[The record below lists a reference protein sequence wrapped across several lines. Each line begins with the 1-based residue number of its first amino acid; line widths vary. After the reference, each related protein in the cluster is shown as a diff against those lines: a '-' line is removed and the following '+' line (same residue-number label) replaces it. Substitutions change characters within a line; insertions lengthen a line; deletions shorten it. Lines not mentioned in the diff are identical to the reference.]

1 MERVDQN
8 NSIFTYCQGDIS
20 AGILRTVS
28 YPKAHPGPYQI
39 CNKDLFARKTNS
51 FKLKLSTI
59 ISKSSIVDVWR
70 GAEDIS
76 DPKFTTPE

>member
-28 YPKAHPGPYQI
+28 YPKAHPGPSQI
-39 CNKDLFARKTNS
+39 CNKDLFVRKANG
-51 FKLKLSTI
+51 FKVMLSTI

-70 GAEDIS
+70 GAENIS